1 MTTLTLTS
9 LQELEQKLVER
20 FKARKE
26 KEKEIKESLSK
37 FISTLAEETE
47 VKDVGGIQ
55 TAKKLVKCRKLPP
68 LKPLKQ
74 PKICHDDIPVVFGV
88 SL

>member
-1 MTTLTLTS
+1 MIILTLTS

-47 VKDVGGIQ
+47 AKDVGGIQ
-55 TAKKLVKCRKLPP
+55 TAKKCRKLPP

-74 PKICHDDIPVVFGV
+74 PKICHDDIPVAFGV
-88 SL
+88 SM